1 MSELKK
7 KKLLL
12 VGASGVIG
20 QSILAHFNQLPG
32 WSVLSV
38 GRRLPP
44 NCPEADFLSVD
55 LLDKAACEQA
65 FSGLRDVTHIIYAA
79 VYEKPGALIE
89 GWRDPDQMSKND
101 QMLRHLIEP
110 VNQSPSQVEHI
121 TVFQGS
127 KAYGSHIEKQV
138 PIPARERSPRHNHDN
153 FYWLQEDYIREV
165 ERESSWS
172 FTILRPRIVFGGA
185 LGSNMNPIAAI
196 GVYAALQKFKGEP
209 LHYPGGLPRINQ
221 ATDAD
226 LIARA
231 CAWAAVSPTSHNQ
244 TFNVENGDVFV
255 WQNVWPAIAD
265 ELDMPLGDDVPL
277 FLDTLLATDASTWAQ
292 VVDHYELQA
301 PKDMKAFVG
310 QSLSYTD
317 FQMGTGKE
325 QAPNP
330 VIVSSIKIR
339 QAGFGDCIDSED
351 MFRKWFRLYREQRLL
366 P

>member
-1 MSELKK
+1 MSEVKK

-20 QSILAHFNQLPG
+20 QAILAHFKELPN

-44 NCPEADFLSVD
+44 NCHEADFLAVD
-55 LLDKAACEQA
+55 LLDPMACAKA
-65 FSGLRDVTHIIYAA
+65 FSELGDITHIIYAA

-101 QMLRHLIEP
+101 QMLRNLIEP
-110 VNQSPSQVEHI
+110 INQSPSKVEHI

-138 PIPARERSPRHNHDN
+138 PIPARERSPRHNHKN

-165 ERESSWS
+165 EPKASWK

-196 GVYAALQKFKGEP
+196 GVYAALQKYKGEP

-231 CAWAAVSPTSHNQ
+231 CSWAAESPASHNQ

-255 WQNVWPAIAD
+255 WQNVWAAIAD
-265 ELDMPLGDDVPL
+265 ELGMPLGENVPL
-277 FLDTLLATDASTWAQ
+277 LLDSLLATEASTWAA
-292 VVDHYELQA
+292 VVDHYQLKA
-301 PKDMKAFVG
+301 PRDMKAFVG

-330 VIVSSIKIR
+330 VLVSSIKIR
-339 QAGFGDCIDSED
+339 QAGFHDCIDTED

>member
-1 MSELKK
+1 MSNANKNR
-7 KKLLL
+7 LLL

-20 QSILAHFNQLPG
+20 QAILSHFNQLPG

-44 NCPEADFLSVD
+44 NCPVADFLAVD
-55 LLDKAACEQA
+55 LLDQSACEYA
-65 FSGLRDVTHIIYAA
+65 FYGLSGITHIIYAA

-101 QMLRHLIEP
+101 KMLRNLIEP
-110 VNQSPSQVEHI
+110 INKSPSQVEHI

-138 PIPARERSPRHNHDN
+138 PIPARERSPRHDHAN
-153 FYWLQEDYIREV
+153 FYWHQEDYIRSIQPK
-165 ERESSWS
+165 SSWS

-231 CAWAAVSPTSHNQ
+231 CAWAAQSPKSRNE

-255 WQNVWPAIAD
+255 WQNVWPAIAQ
-265 ELDMPLGDDVPL
+265 ELMMPVGEDVPL
-277 FLDTLLATDASTWAQ
+277 FLDSLLQAEASTWTQA
-292 VVDHYELQA
+292 VDHYHLKA

-325 QAPNP
+325 QALNP
-330 VIVSSIKIR
+330 VIVSSIKIQ
-339 QAGFGDCIDSED
+339 QAGFYDCIDSED
-351 MFRKWFRLYREQRLL
+351 MFRKWFRLYRGQRLL